1 MLCMCEVKDQAADM
15 FLGRR
20 VLIMLKIKQIP
31 NLISFCEAEA
41 LEAQTRKTWKP
52 TRLWLLKLISPGNR

>member
-20 VLIMLKIKQIP
+20 VLIMLKVKQIP

-41 LEAQTRKTWKP
+41 LEAQTRF
-52 TRLWLLKLISPGNR
+52 LSLGSQHVCGC